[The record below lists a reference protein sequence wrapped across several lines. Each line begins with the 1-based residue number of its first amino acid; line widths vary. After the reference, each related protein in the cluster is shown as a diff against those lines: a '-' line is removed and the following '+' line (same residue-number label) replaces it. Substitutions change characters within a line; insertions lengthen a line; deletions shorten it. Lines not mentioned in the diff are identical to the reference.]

1 VSEGKWRAK
10 SLVITSKPI
19 QSAQNNGP
27 NWNPHFLSE
36 FSIFSNEIPSPSNS
50 RFSRKPDNKTLVAML
65 DFVLLIVTV
74 VLPKREIHA
83 NKKSL
88 LMSELVSGIINSQQG
103 NLPNGYC

>member
-1 VSEGKWRAK
+1 
-10 SLVITSKPI
+10 
-19 QSAQNNGP
+19 
-27 NWNPHFLSE
+27 
-36 FSIFSNEIPSPSNS
+36 
-50 RFSRKPDNKTLVAML
+50 ML

-74 VLPKREIHA
+74 VLPRREIHA